1 MIRRQPFYRHDAF
14 MAGLKAAGFQVFE
27 GAPKNPPFE
36 DDVLCI
42 WNRYGEVEAIA
53 DRFEAQ
59 GGTVI
64 VAENGYLNPGG
75 GNPKFDAHEGKPGYY
90 ALALDGHNGSG
101 RWPSGDGS
109 RWQALGIELK
119 PWRTDGEHILVC
131 PNRPFGSRKMVPPA
145 RWAEDVRAAY
155 SKVTPR
161 EIRVRAHPGNTRPA
175 RTLAQDLENCF
186 AVVIWSST
194 AGLHALLSGIYV
206 ACESRYWICKEAAA
220 GGGIGRYEAVNSERL
235 ASFERLAW
243 AQWHIDEIATGYP
256 FERLMAMTA
265 VAA

>member
-14 MAGLKAAGFQVFE
+14 MAGLKAAGFQVYE
-27 GAPKNPPFE
+27 GAPKNPPYVE
-36 DDVLCI
+36 DVLCI

-53 DRFEAQ
+53 DRFEAA

-109 RWQALGIELK
+109 RWKALGIELK

-131 PNRPFGSRKMVPPA
+131 PNRPFGSKVMMPPA
-145 RWAEDVRAAY
+145 GWAESVAMKFRARVDERDVR
-155 SKVTPR
+155 
-161 EIRVRAHPGNTRPA
+161 IRPHPGNKRPERA
-175 RTLAQDLENCF
+175 LAEDLKDCWH
-186 AVVIWSST
+186 VVIWASSV
-194 AGLHALLSGIYV
+194 GIYALIEGIPV
-206 ACESRYWICKEAAA
+206 RRDAPYWICDELKFRRED
-220 GGGIGRYEAVNSERL
+220 
-235 ASFERLAW
+235 SFERLAW
-243 AQWHIDEIATGYP
+243 AQWHIDEIATGDP